1 MMKKLMDI
9 DALMAPIPG
18 DNPAG
23 EDHRYSPVYDE
34 IREARKEVITYDP
47 EGHPTVEKKAEW

>member
-1 MMKKLMDI
+1 MKKLMDI